1 MNIFDLLK
9 KSIEL
14 GASDIHITVNSTPI
28 ARVKGSFVNLSEIVL
43 NYGNREQKEL
53 ILKKMNDIYKKLNNT
68 SFETIAFSMSFD
80 FDFMGVLEILDKYKI
95 PFESK
100 NRDENQRT

>member
-28 ARVKGSFVNLSEIVL
+28 ARVKGSFVNLSETVL
-43 NYGNREQKEL
+43 TKEHT
-53 ILKKMNDIYKKLNNT
+53 KAYDKRNSRRKKLQ
-68 SFETIAFSMSFD
+68 
-80 FDFMGVLEILDKYKI
+80 
-95 PFESK
+95 K
-100 NRDENQRT
+100 NRRRWRM

>member
-43 NYGNREQKEL
+43 TKENTQSMTRELSGEKNFKRIEE
-53 ILKKMNDIYKKLNNT
+53 DG
-68 SFETIAFSMSFD
+68 ECDFSVS
-80 FDFMGVLEILDKYKI
+80 I
-95 PFESK
+95 ESGERFSV
-100 NRDENQRT
+100 NS

>member
-43 NYGNREQKEL
+43 TKENTQSMTRELSGE
-53 ILKKMNDIYKKLNNT
+53 
-68 SFETIAFSMSFD
+68 
-80 FDFMGVLEILDKYKI
+80 
-95 PFESK
+95 K
-100 NRDENQRT
+100 NFKRIEEDGE